1 MTEGADM
8 VGNLVTAF
16 MTLLVTI
23 NPISNVP
30 IFLALTGGKTSRE
43 RIRVALRA
51 CIIATVIL
59 LFFLAVGQIVMEA
72 IGISLNAFRL
82 AGGVVLLTLGL
93 KMLYGEVG
101 GDGAAPPSGDV
112 SIFPLATPMM
122 AGAGSITAI
131 VVLTDNYKYS
141 VAEQAGTA
149 AMLLLVMGI
158 SFACLAGADPIR
170 RLIGDTGTNVI
181 SRVMGIVLAALAMQ
195 TIVNAVKDIL
205 PAGTIP

>member
-1 MTEGADM
+1 MA
-8 VGNLVTAF
+8 GNLVTAF

-30 IFLALTGGKTSRE
+30 IFLALTGGKSPGE
-43 RIRVALRA
+43 RIRIALRA
-51 CIIATVIL
+51 CIVATIIL
-59 LFFLAVGQIVMEA
+59 LFFLAVGQIVMES

-82 AGGVVLLTLGL
+82 AGGVVLLSLGL

-101 GDGAAPPSGDV
+101 GDGEAHPSGDV

-131 VVLTDNYKYS
+131 VVLTDNYKFS

-149 AMLLLVMGI
+149 IMLLLVMGI
-158 SFACLAGADPIR
+158 SFACLAGAEPIR

-181 SRVMGIVLAALAMQ
+181 SRVMGIILAALAMQ
-195 TIVNAVKDIL
+195 TIVNAMKDIL
-205 PAGTIP
+205 PVGTIP